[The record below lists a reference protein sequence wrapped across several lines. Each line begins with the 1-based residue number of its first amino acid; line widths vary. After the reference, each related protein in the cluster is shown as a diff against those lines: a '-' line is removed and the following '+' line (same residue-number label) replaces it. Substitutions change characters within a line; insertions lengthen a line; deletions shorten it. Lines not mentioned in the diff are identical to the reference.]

1 MSAIYDIAVIGAG
14 PGGYV
19 AALKAARLGGKV
31 CVIEKEQVGGTCL
44 NRGCIP
50 TKALLSSSNLVA
62 LLRRSLEF
70 GIQTGEINFNFPA
83 MMSRKE
89 KIVNKSVEG
98 VKFLFRH
105 FKVDLI
111 TGHGSLLEP
120 GLLEIRKGN
129 GGSEKIRA
137 SRIIIAT
144 GSESLVFP
152 SFNFDGVKVLTSREV
167 LSLQEL
173 PPRMVIIG
181 GSVVGCEFACF
192 FSQLGVEVTV
202 LEMLPQILPTEDRTI
217 SRQLEAIFKRRG
229 VKIFTRKK
237 VQKINSG
244 DSVVEVV
251 LEDGETLT
259 AEKVLVAVGRSLNS
273 TDIGLE
279 KVGVKTERGRI
290 VVNEHMETNIPGI
303 YAVGDVTGKILL
315 AHVAFRQGMVAAQN
329 ALGKEAVMDYRVT
342 PNCIFTSPEVASV
355 GLTEDKAREQGYEV
369 KLGRFNFAANGKAQ
383 SMGEAEGMVK
393 IIADARTGEVLGVHI
408 LGPHA
413 TDLIAEAA
421 LAMSMEATTE
431 EISRTIHAHPTLSE
445 VIMEAAYDVDKM
457 AIHAI

>member
-19 AALKAARLGGKV
+19 AALKAARLGGRV

-50 TKALLSSSNLVA
+50 TKALLSSSNLLA
-62 LLRRSLEF
+62 LMSRSSEF
-70 GIQTGEINFNFPA
+70 GIKAGEINFDFPG
-83 MMSRKE
+83 MMARKE

-98 VKFLFRH
+98 IKFLFRH

-111 TGHGSLLEP
+111 NGHGSLLEP
-120 GLLEIRKGN
+120 GLVEVRKGN
-129 GGSEKIRA
+129 GESEKIRT

-152 SFNFDGVKVLTSREV
+152 AFNFDGVRVLTSREV
-167 LSLQEL
+167 LSLQKL
-173 PPRMVIIG
+173 PSRMVIIG

-192 FSQLGVEVTV
+192 FSQLGVDVTIV
-202 LEMLPQILPTEDRTI
+202 EMLPQILPTEDRTI
-217 SRQLEAIFKRRG
+217 ARQLEAIFKKRG
-229 VKIFTRKK
+229 IKVFTQKK
-237 VQKINSG
+237 VQKINPGGSE
-244 DSVVEVV
+244 VEVI
-251 LEDGETLT
+251 LEEGETLT
-259 AEKVLVAVGRSLNS
+259 AEKILVAVGRSLNS
-273 TDIGLE
+273 SDIGLE
-279 KVGVKTERGRI
+279 KVGVQTEKGKI
-290 VVNEHMETNIPGI
+290 VVNERMETNIPGV

-315 AHVAFRQGMVAAQN
+315 AHVAFNQGMVAAQN
-329 ALGKEAVMDYRVT
+329 ALGKEAIMDYRVV

-355 GLTEDKAREQGYEV
+355 GLTEDKAREKGQEV
-369 KLGRFNFAANGKAQ
+369 KVGRFNFAANGKAQ

-393 IIADARTGEVLGVHI
+393 IVANARTGEVLGVHI

-421 LAMSMEATTE
+421 LAMRMEATAG
-431 EISRTIHAHPTLSE
+431 EIARTIHAHPTLSE
-445 VIMEAAYDVDKM
+445 AIMEAAYDVDKM